1 MIRQLVNKV
10 KLILCKNDVFYIN
23 SNESLPPPLTK
34 EEEQNLYN
42 EISQGKESSK
52 NKLIVHN
59 LGISGFI

>member
-23 SNESLPPPLTK
+23 SSESLPPPLTK

-52 NKLIVHN
+52 
-59 LGISGFI
+59 G